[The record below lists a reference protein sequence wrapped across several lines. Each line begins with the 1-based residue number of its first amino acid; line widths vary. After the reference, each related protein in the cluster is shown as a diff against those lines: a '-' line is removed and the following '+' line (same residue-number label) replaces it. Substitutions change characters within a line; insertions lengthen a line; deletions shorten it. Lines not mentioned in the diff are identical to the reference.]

1 MKLFVNDLTVMD
13 FSYLCPK
20 RGMVG
25 ESWIVDIILD
35 GGLNEESMVQDF
47 GIVKKQLKRIIDDY
61 VDHKLVVPA
70 ESQSSTIFNAAE
82 DGRIRVDFMFSSQQ
96 PIQLNC
102 PAEAY
107 AFVYDK
113 DITKRSLTVYLKDVI
128 TTHLPE
134 NVHDIEIVLRD
145 EIINTPF
152 YHYTHGLKKHDGNC
166 QRIAH
171 GHKSKITIVEDGSEN
186 VVLQQYWADRWA
198 DIYIGSK
205 EDIVAP
211 EALSFALSDRF
222 IIEAP
227 SKALISMPEAS
238 PMSPICFKYESSQG
252 EFEMA
257 IVKASCE
264 IIEYDST
271 VECLAQYILEQTE
284 LKTSKPLVVRAFEG
298 VGKGAIVSNV

>member
-35 GGLNEESMVQDF
+35 GGLNDESMVQDF
-47 GIVKKQLKRIIDDY
+47 GIVKKQLKRVIDDY

-70 ESQSSTIFNAAE
+70 ENDAATIYPAAE
-82 DGRIRVDFMFSSQQ
+82 DGRIRVDFLFQKSNETDL

-102 PAEAY
+102 PPEAY
-107 AFVYDK
+107 AFVYDTL
-113 DITKRSLTVYLKDVI
+113 ITKQSVTVYLKDVI

-134 NVHDIEIVLRD
+134 NVHDIEIFLRD
-145 EIINTPF
+145 EIITTPY

-171 GHKSKITIVEDGSEN
+171 GHKSKILNQEN
-186 VVLQQYWADRWA
+186 GIDNLAMQEYWAERWA
-198 DIYIGSK
+198 DIYIGSE
-205 EDIVAP
+205 EDIV
-211 EALSFALSDRF
+211 EADELSFALLNDN
-222 IIEAP
+222 P
-227 SKALISMPEAS
+227 VL
-238 PMSPICFKYESSQG
+238 CFKYESSQG
-252 EFEMA
+252 EFEMSIA
-257 IVKASCE
+257 EQCCE
-264 IIEYDST
+264 IIQYDST
-271 VECLAQYILEQTE
+271 VECLAQYIFEQTQVKQATQ
-284 LKTSKPLVVRAFEG
+284 LTVMAFEG